1 METETRSRTE
11 DEQPLADQLQAV
23 LKQCPHV
30 KQYKLSV
37 MELPHAVV
45 IGGTVTSYFHK
56 QIAQE
61 AVVKHLKPKLAQG
74 LRLMLKNEIVV
85 EPHQEKADQRN

>member
-1 METETRSRTE
+1 MKTETSGTE
-11 DEQPLADQLQAV
+11 ETLADQLQAV
-23 LKQCPHV
+23 LKLCPHV
-30 KQYKLSV
+30 RQYKLSV
-37 MELPHAVV
+37 MEFPHAVV
-45 IGGTVTSYFHK
+45 IGGTVASYFHK

-85 EPHQEKADQRN
+85 EPPQEGGRQRS

>member
-1 METETRSRTE
+1 MKTETSGTE
-11 DEQPLADQLQAV
+11 EQPLADQLQAV
-23 LKQCPHV
+23 LKQCSHV
-30 KQYKLSV
+30 RQYKLSV

-45 IGGTVTSYFHK
+45 IGGTVSCFFHK

-61 AVVKHLKPKLAQG
+61 AVVKHLKPKMVQG

-85 EPHQEKADQRN
+85 ETPPEVGGRRS